1 MVTYSTILLCFLLRK
16 EGIVRERRILRG
28 RGRESRPTLDIFKEE
43 RRRERE
49 KGRKRRRRRRSRMR
63 KGTSLPLKTDLTL
76 VIYKIL
82 KKTLVL

>member
-1 MVTYSTILLCFLLRK
+1 LFYYYSDYSIIYFPLLYIVSFPLYTSFIYFLLR
-16 EGIVRERRILRG
+16 ERRG
-28 RGRESRPTLDIFKEE
+28 E
-43 RRRERE
+43 RERE
-49 KGRKRRRRRRSRMR
+49 RERRRSRRGRRR